1 MLDKC
6 AYCGQVYHPMPVYTR
21 KPGAPADGKPFR
33 IWACDRRIIKHNS
46 GEAIDPE
53 QVIKVYPELDFTLVK
68 TGCNEKA
75 LADGYICRRDL
86 TPTR

>member
-21 KPGAPADGKPFR
+21 KPGAPADG
-33 IWACDRRIIKHNS
+33 
-46 GEAIDPE
+46 
-53 QVIKVYPELDFTLVK
+53 
-68 TGCNEKA
+68 
-75 LADGYICRRDL
+75 YICRRDL